1 MSTSSSA
8 SAPGKVILLG
18 EHSVVFGVPAIAAAI
33 DRRLEVRVQFD
44 GAASAHSS
52 SDPKLQHA
60 VEVAARDLDVDP
72 AQLRVEVAS
81 DIPPACGLGSSAAL
95 SLALVRALAPLGGRT
110 LSDEEIRARASRVE
124 DVFHGTASG
133 VDVAASAS
141 GGVVWF
147 ERSNPP
153 TIEPLR
159 PARPIDLV
167 VGLSGDPRS
176 TAGPVGRLRERHAK
190 RPELYGRLFDL
201 AGHVVRA
208 GREALETGDWESLG
222 TLMDTAQGL
231 LNAFGVSTP
240 ALERMLAI
248 ARGAG
253 ALGAKLSGAG
263 GGGVIIALA
272 PASAERIA
280 EALRAAGF
288 EAFHTRIGSATP
300 QEGPY
305 AKSNRRS
312 A

>member
-1 MSTSSSA
+1 MSTSASA

-18 EHSVVFGVPAIAAAI
+18 EHSVVFGLPAIAAAI
-33 DRRLEVRVQFD
+33 DRRLEVRVRFD
-44 GAASAHSS
+44 GGISS
-52 SDPKLQHA
+52 PDPKLLRA
-60 VEVAARDLDVDP
+60 VEVAARDLELDP
-72 AQLRVEVAS
+72 ARLRVEVAS

-95 SLALVRALAPLGGRT
+95 SLALVRALASLGGRAA
-110 LSDEEIRARASRVE
+110 SDEEIRTRASRVE

-159 PARPIDLV
+159 PARPVDLV

-176 TAGPVGRLRERHAK
+176 TAGPVSRLRERHAR
-190 RPELYGRLFDL
+190 RPELYGRLFEL

-208 GREALETGDWESLG
+208 GREALLAGDWESLG

-240 ALERMLAI
+240 ALEHMLAI

-272 PASAERIA
+272 PGIAERVT
-280 EALRAAGF
+280 EALRSAGF
-288 EAFHTRIGSATP
+288 QAFHTQIGSATP
-300 QEGPY
+300 REVED